1 MTQRDG
7 LQVQLQAA
15 EQDLS
20 DQTAQRQELIVAL
33 QTAADQT
40 QRLREELTLANAQVS
55 QIRLDNA
62 TLEETRQRLTPMPHR
77 DVPPAA
83 CAQRNR
89 MRCDP
94 PWRNRRRSISKSLA
108 QWNAYSVAGT
118 EQTNVRSPGHGL
130 DETTKVVAG

>member
-7 LQVQLQAA
+7 LQIQLQVA

-40 QRLREELTLANAQVS
+40 QRLQEELTLANAQMS

-62 TLEETRQRLTPMPHR
+62 TLEETRQRLTFMPHR

-83 CAQRNR
+83 CA
-89 MRCDP
+89 
-94 PWRNRRRSISKSLA
+94 
-108 QWNAYSVAGT
+108 
-118 EQTNVRSPGHGL
+118 
-130 DETTKVVAG
+130 